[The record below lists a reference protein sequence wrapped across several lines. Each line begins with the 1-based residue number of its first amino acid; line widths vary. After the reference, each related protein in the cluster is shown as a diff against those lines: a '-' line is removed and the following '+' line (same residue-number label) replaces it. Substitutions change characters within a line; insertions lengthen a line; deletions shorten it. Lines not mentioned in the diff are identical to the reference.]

1 MLETIIGA
9 AGGGAGLICFIV
21 LKWGPRFL
29 MELAVGVTA
38 FRRDPTVHNRLRK
51 SLKDI
56 RAGKSLTGVRVK
68 K

>member
-9 AGGGAGLICFIV
+9 AGGGAGLFFI
-21 LKWGPRFL
+21 LRMGPRFL
-29 MELAVGVTA
+29 VELAVMVTA
-38 FRRDPTVHNRLRK
+38 FHRDPTVHNRLRK

-56 RAGKSLTGVRVK
+56 SPAKPLTDVYLK